1 MEEGGVVEPSSS
13 NKLGMWREFQ
23 AVFTT
28 FFGVILVGVTM
39 GYSSVAISD
48 IQRELTTN
56 DTVVIPAID
65 ATIEELS
72 WFGKF
77 KEACLL

>member
-1 MEEGGVVEPSSS
+1 MEDGGVVHPSAS
-13 NKLGMWREFQ
+13 NKLGMWRELQ
-23 AVFTT
+23 AVSTT
-28 FFGVILVGVTM
+28 FFGIILVGVTM

-48 IQRELTTN
+48 IQREFSTN
-56 DTVVIPAID
+56 DTMVIPAID

-77 KEACLL
+77 

>member
-23 AVFTT
+23 AVFIT

-77 KEACLL
+77 